1 MSSADPADLTCQEL
15 VELVTDYFDGALT
28 PADRERFVAHLA
40 ECEGCVNHVRQVEK
54 TITAVGALRE
64 QHLQPD
70 TRDALLAAFRNWNRR
85 GDPAQRSV

>member
-1 MSSADPADLTCQEL
+1 
-15 VELVTDYFDGALT
+15 
-28 PADRERFVAHLA
+28 
-40 ECEGCVNHVRQVEK
+40 VNHVRQVEK